1 MVVNLCAR
9 RPDSQRNVVHAESV
23 GTVFAQMKRSSF
35 AIAAVFCL
43 TPLHG
48 VLAEPTSTDQSIQEY
63 AQKKPNSGL
72 VFIEARLYERGKDAP
87 AICQKIWVTATSSEA
102 DKAQFIT
109 QDAPTFFGHASD
121 SSTYGGWAVLNEG
134 TYIVRSV
141 LCTGPPG
148 INLKGPFAGFV
159 LRKGQILNLGR
170 LVIEYTPPPFELHL
184 LPHPPPRSPGVWRV
198 EDLSAEAVATLQ
210 QRAPSA
216 FAKATKHYMTPVA
229 VKPKPPGGR
238 SQLAPGRLGMTL
250 RRRPPPIARP

>member
-1 MVVNLCAR
+1 MLR
-9 RPDSQRNVVHAESV
+9 K
-23 GTVFAQMKRSSF
+23 MKRSLF
-35 AIAAVFCL
+35 VVVAILCL
-43 TPLHG
+43 APQHG
-48 VLAEPTSTDQSIQEY
+48 ARAESTSTDQSIREL
-63 AQKKPNSGL
+63 AQKKPDSGL
-72 VFIEARLYERGKDAP
+72 VFIEARLYERGKEAP
-87 AICQKIWVTATSSEA
+87 TICQKIWVTATASEA

-109 QDAPTFFGHASD
+109 QDAPTFFGRASD

-198 EDLSAEAVATLQ
+198 EDLSAEAIATLTK
-210 QRAPSA
+210 RAPAA
-216 FAKATKHYMTPVA
+216 FAKATKHFMTPVVA
-229 VKPKPPGGR
+229 KPKPPAA
-238 SQLAPGRLGMTL
+238 APN
-250 RRRPPPIARP
+250 